1 MLAQVLEDPDAAG
14 YVRWLNWA
22 LWLVLALCTAA
33 VVAGAATAALSTD
46 PDSGRRG
53 RTMILTGLA
62 GALAAGLLSQLVRWS
77 YDLIVG

>member
-1 MLAQVLEDPDAAG
+1 MLAQVLNDPHAAD

-22 LWLVLALCTAA
+22 LWLVLALCVAA

-53 RTMILTGLA
+53 RIMILAGLA
-62 GALAAGLLSQLVRWS
+62 GALAAGLLSQIVHWS
-77 YDLIVG
+77 YNLIVG